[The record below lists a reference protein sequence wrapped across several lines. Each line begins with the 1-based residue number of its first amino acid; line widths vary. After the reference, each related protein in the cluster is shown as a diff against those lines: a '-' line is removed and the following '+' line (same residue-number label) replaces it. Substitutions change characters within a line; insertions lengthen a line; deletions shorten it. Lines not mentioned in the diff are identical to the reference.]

1 MSSSF
6 QRLNDEGRVAVAPSL
21 LSADFSCLEREIRL
35 VEDAGADFLHL
46 DVMDGNFVPNITFGP
61 MVVEAVAKIARV
73 PLITHLMILN
83 PAAYVEQFV
92 KAGSAAVSFHWEAC
106 RTGHADIV
114 AKIRSL
120 GCDAGLAINPDT
132 PLSKVEHLLP
142 ELDLLLVMTVFPGFG
157 GQELI
162 AGAIAKI
169 GEAKRIREEKGYRFV
184 IEVDGGIKPDNAWRV
199 RDEGAQII
207 VAGTAV
213 FKCSDYAGAIRAIR
227 GS

>member
-1 MSSSF
+1 
-6 QRLNDEGRVAVAPSL
+6 
-21 LSADFSCLEREIRL
+21 
-35 VEDAGADFLHL
+35 
-46 DVMDGNFVPNITFGP
+46 MDGNFVPNITFGP
-61 MVVEAVAKIARV
+61 MVVDAIAKIARL

-83 PAAYVEQFV
+83 PDTYAEQFI
-92 KAGSAAVSFHWEAC
+92 KAGSSAVSFHWEAC
-106 RTGHADIV
+106 RSGHADII
-114 AKIRSL
+114 AKIHSL

-132 PLSKVEHLLP
+132 PLSKVEHLLS
-142 ELDLLLVMTVFPGFG
+142 EIDLLLVMTVFPGFG

-162 AGAIAKI
+162 PNAIAKI
-169 GEAKRIREEKGYRFV
+169 GEAKRLREKKGHRFV

-199 RDEGAQII
+199 REEGAQII

>member
-6 QRLNDEGRVAVAPSL
+6 RRLNDEGRVAVAPSL
-21 LSADFSCLEREIRL
+21 LSADFSCLEREIRI
-35 VEDAGADFLHL
+35 VEDAGADYLHL

-61 MVVEAVAKIARV
+61 MVVQAIAKIARI

-83 PAAYVEQFV
+83 PDAYAEQFI

-106 RTGHADIV
+106 RTGHADIIR
-114 AKIRSL
+114 KIRAL
-120 GCDAGLAINPDT
+120 GCEAGLAINPDT
-132 PLSKVEHLLP
+132 PLSKIEHLLS
-142 ELDLLLVMTVFPGFG
+142 EIDLLLVMTVVPGFG

-162 AGAIAKI
+162 AGAVAKI
-169 GEAKRIREEKGYRFV
+169 GEAKRIREKKGYRFV

>member
-1 MSSSF
+1 LNSSF

-35 VEDAGADFLHL
+35 VEEAGADFLHL

-61 MVVEAVAKIARV
+61 MVVSGIAKIARV

-83 PAAYVEQFV
+83 PDTYAEQFI
-92 KAGSAAVSFHWEAC
+92 KAGSSAVSFHWEAC
-106 RTGHADIV
+106 RTGHADIIG
-114 AKIRSL
+114 KIHSL
-120 GCDAGLAINPDT
+120 GCGAGLAINPDT
-132 PLSKVEHLLP
+132 PLSTIEHLLSDI
-142 ELDLLLVMTVFPGFG
+142 DLLLVMTVFPGFG

-169 GEAKRIREEKGYRFV
+169 GEAKRIREKKGHRFV

-199 RDEGAQII
+199 REQGAQII

>member
-1 MSSSF
+1 MNSSF

-21 LSADFSCLEREIRL
+21 LSADFSCLEREIRQ
-35 VEDAGADFLHL
+35 VETAGADFLHL

-61 MVVEAVAKIARV
+61 MIVSAIAKIARV

-83 PAAYVEQFV
+83 PDTYAEQFI
-92 KAGSAAVSFHWEAC
+92 KAGSSAVSFHWEAI
-106 RTGHADIV
+106 RTGHAGLIE
-114 AKIRSL
+114 KIHSL
-120 GCDAGLAINPDT
+120 GCAAGLAINPDT

-142 ELDLLLVMTVFPGFG
+142 DLDLLLVMTVFPGFG

-169 GEAKRIREEKGYRFV
+169 GEAKRVREKKGCRFV
-184 IEVDGGIKPDNAWRV
+184 IEVDGGIKPDNAWRA
-199 RDEGAQII
+199 REQGAQIV

-213 FKCSDYAGAIRAIR
+213 FKCADYAEAIRAIR

>member
-1 MSSSF
+1 
-6 QRLNDEGRVAVAPSL
+6 LNDEGRVAVAPSL
-21 LSADFSCLEREIRL
+21 LSADFSCLEREVRA

-61 MVVEAVAKIARV
+61 MIVEAIAKIARV
-73 PLITHLMILN
+73 QLITHLMILN
-83 PAAYVEQFV
+83 PDAYAEQFI
-92 KAGSAAVSFHWEAC
+92 KAGSSAVSFHWEAC
-106 RTGHADIV
+106 RTGHAEVIG
-114 AKIRSL
+114 KIHSL

-132 PLSKVEHLLP
+132 PLSKIEHLLP
-142 ELDLLLVMTVFPGFG
+142 EIDLLLVMTVFPGFG

-162 AGAIAKI
+162 QEAIAKI

-199 RDEGAQII
+199 REEGAQII

-213 FKCSDYAGAIRAIR
+213 FKCSDYAGAIRDIR

>member
-61 MVVEAVAKIARV
+61 MVVQAIAKIARV

-106 RTGHADIV
+106 RTGHADIIG
-114 AKIRSL
+114 KIRSL
-120 GCDAGLAINPDT
+120 GCAAGLAINPDT
-132 PLSKVEHLLP
+132 PLSKIEHLLP
-142 ELDLLLVMTVFPGFG
+142 DLDLLLVMTVFPGFG

-169 GEAKRIREEKGYRFV
+169 GEAKRFREKAGCRFV

-213 FKCSDYAGAIRAIR
+213 FTCSDYAGAIRAIR

>member
-1 MSSSF
+1 LNSSF
-6 QRLNDEGRVAVAPSL
+6 RRLNDEGRVAVAPSL
-21 LSADFSCLEREIRL
+21 LSADFSCLEREIRS

-61 MVVEAVAKIARV
+61 MVVEAIGKIARV
-73 PLITHLMILN
+73 PLVTHLMILN
-83 PAAYVEQFV
+83 PDAHVEQFI
-92 KAGSAAVSFHWEAC
+92 KAGSSAVSFHWEAC
-106 RTGHADIV
+106 RSGHAGI
-114 AKIRSL
+114 IERIHSL

-132 PLSKVEHLLP
+132 PLSKVEHLLSGI
-142 ELDLLLVMTVFPGFG
+142 DLLLVMTVFPGFG

-162 AGAIAKI
+162 AEAITKI
-169 GEAKRIREEKGYRFV
+169 GEAKRMRERKGCRFV
-184 IEVDGGIKPDNAWRV
+184 IEVDGGIKPDNAWRA
-199 RDEGAQII
+199 REQGAQII